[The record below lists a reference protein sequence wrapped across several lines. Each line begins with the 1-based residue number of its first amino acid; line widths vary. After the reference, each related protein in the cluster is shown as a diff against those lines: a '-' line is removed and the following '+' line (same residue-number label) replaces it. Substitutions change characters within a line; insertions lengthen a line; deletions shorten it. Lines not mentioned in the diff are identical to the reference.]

1 MVESTQDED
10 EVLFRASQP
19 KKIGVFSAGEVSNII
34 VRKIQ
39 NDHSD
44 MFKDNTFDTSF
55 GTFNP
60 SPKPETPETSAP
72 P

>member
-19 KKIGVFSAGEVSNII
+19 KKIGILSSGKVSNII

-39 NDHSD
+39 K
-44 MFKDNTFDTSF
+44 MEKYV
-55 GTFNP
+55 
-60 SPKPETPETSAP
+60 
-72 P
+72 